1 MPRDKHRRPSK
12 SKSKLPSS
20 PADPL
25 TVVWVTTIATTL
37 MCEVGTGA
45 TRLYVHFVDPHARL
59 LEMFSVYL
67 LLTAAVIGFL
77 LILLTPVVVRRKRSN
92 PPGAFIAAAYIVGAL
107 PWLAMLLQG
116 ME

>member
-1 MPRDKHRRPSK
+1 MPREKQRRNPKAK
-12 SKSKLPSS
+12 SNLPK
-20 PADPL
+20 PQVDPL

-37 MCEVGTGA
+37 MCEVGAGA
-45 TRLYVHFVDPHARL
+45 ARLYVHFADPHARL
-59 LEMFSVYL
+59 LEMFSAYL

-77 LILLTPVVVRRKRSN
+77 LMLLTPIVVRRKRSN
-92 PPGAFIAAAYIVGAL
+92 PPGAFVAAAYIVGGL

>member
-1 MPRDKHRRPSK
+1 MPRDKQRRPTK
-12 SKSKLPSS
+12 AKSKLPS
-20 PADPL
+20 PQVDPL

-37 MCEVGTGA
+37 MCEVGAGA
-45 TRLYVHFVDPHARL
+45 TRLYVRFVDPHARL

-107 PWLAMLLQG
+107 PWLAMLLQR